1 MNVGTN
7 ENERNINE
15 INPDFDVIKNAETF
29 ENTGNANDKVID
41 FDATQRIDFLGEL
54 IKNTERAIAN
64 SSKEQ
69 HIDQIDQKVEQQE
82 EKQLEQQIGQSQIR
96 NVEEIQQND
105 VNQNE
110 NITNEINN
118 EIIDIQNSSSEISAE
133 PIAQQENLS
142 NISNE
147 NVQENPAEINIETN
161 VVNIEMENNGKI
173 VGSKENINNVDLK
186 NENIDNN
193 QKNVQQSNINFIICD
208 SDIEVSEK
216 RNNIINEKQT
226 SENENISGEEVVSKN
241 DEEILKDKEKQH
253 AQDKKDYRLERMLF
267 ERINK
272 MQGKIK
278 ESLELIKKF
287 ERINAKEEN
296 LPNIVTTLHDK
307 LTQEVIKQFRTVG
320 IEFNMKSYLVQS
332 VVSDLLARF
341 GEGITEFKECSE
353 NLNFVREVQ
362 DDFESRVELAPTSK
376 VKNLFARLRGMFKPE
391 RKQEKLEELERE
403 RQEKKLE
410 EANIH
415 LIKYKFINS
424 ELEKYTIKKNIV
436 GSLKKEIINGQGS
449 GLTMNLK
456 DFISER
462 ITTEMKK
469 LGLDDCVQELEQ
481 SIFEEYKSRNNE
493 ISKEVFEQLPISEI
507 RRGIK
512 VQRIDILR
520 SKMHNVVDNN
530 SHEDDEEKLAI

>member
-173 VGSKENINNVDLK
+173 VGSTENINNVDLK

-462 ITTEMKK
+462 ITPEMKK